1 MKKLIIG
8 NWKMALGYEASL
20 MLAENLVL
28 SQPHKPL
35 LVEVAVC
42 PSHVALSAVANIL
55 EGTAIFWGAQDA
67 TQFAPGPVTGGTS
80 LESLVELDCRY
91 VILGHSERRQLLGE
105 TDELVRDKLKATLER
120 TNLIPVVCV
129 GETLVEREAGRAEA
143 TVEGQLKAIFT
154 SVVVPAGH
162 EIILAYEPIWAI
174 GTGITSTP
182 EQADTMHSFIRQCL
196 GELGF
201 KGVRIL
207 YGGSVKP
214 ENAGKLLSRPN
225 IGGLL
230 VGGASLSATDFW
242 SIVFA

>member
-8 NWKMALGYEASL
+8 NWKMALGYEESL
-20 MLAENLVL
+20 RLAENLVL
-28 SQPHKPL
+28 SQPYKPL
-35 LVEVAVC
+35 SAEVAVC
-42 PSHVALSAVANIL
+42 PSFVALPSVANIL

-67 TQFAPGPVTGGTS
+67 TQFEPGPVTGGTS

>member
-8 NWKMALGYEASL
+8 NWKMALGYKESL

-28 SQPHKPL
+28 SQPYKPL
-35 LVEVAVC
+35 SAEVAVC
-42 PSHVALSAVANIL
+42 PSFVALPSVANIL

-67 TQFAPGPVTGGTS
+67 TQYAPGPVTGGTS

-91 VILGHSERRQLLGE
+91 VILGHSERRQLFGE

-129 GETLVEREAGRAEA
+129 GETLAEREAGRAEE
-143 TVEGQLKAIFT
+143 TVRGQLRAIFT
-154 SVVVPAGH
+154 SIVVPADH
-162 EIILAYEPIWAI
+162 EVVLAYEPIWAI
-174 GTGITSTP
+174 GTGKTSTP
-182 EQADTMHSFIRQCL
+182 EQAEAMHSFIRELL
-196 GELGF
+196 GELGL
-201 KGVRIL
+201 KSVRIL

-214 ENAGKLLSRPN
+214 ENAGKLLSQPN
-225 IGGLL
+225 IDGLL
-230 VGGASLSATDFW
+230 VGGASLSAASFW